1 VSRRY
6 IIGNKYKKYSRV
18 LPIIILGSA
27 AALLFTFTA
36 SYYARPTT
44 QPVDQT
50 EQKVVAQVPLPQAP
64 IYGLPIHLEIPKIKV
79 STDILQMGLTVNG
92 DMDAPAKVTDV
103 GWYKNGPHPG
113 NVGNA
118 VIAGHFGVGGPGVFV
133 DLDKLQK
140 DDHVLVTDE
149 KGQTSSFVV
158 RETRT
163 YGYTEHPSE
172 VFNTSGGAHLNL
184 ITCAGTWNA
193 AARTY
198 NKRLVIFADKS
209 T

>member
-1 VSRRY
+1 MV
-6 IIGNKYKKYSRV
+6 
-18 LPIIILGSA
+18 GSI
-27 AALLFTFTA
+27 AALGFIFTGA
-36 SYYARPTT
+36 YYTRPTA
-44 QPVDQT
+44 QPIQQSA
-50 EQKVVAQVPLPQAP
+50 QKVVAQAQLPQET
-64 IYGLPIHLEIPKIKV
+64 IYGLPIQLEIPKIKV
-79 STDILQMGLTVNG
+79 NTDILQMGLTASG

-113 NVGNA
+113 NTGSA